1 MVNHNKTFIGIDGFH
16 RDKNE
21 DARISL
27 DIATLFQSE
36 TGKSV
41 LKYLRSITI
50 DSVNGAAISN
60 DELRHVE
67 GQRYIVGLIS
77 TRIKHAE
84 KVKNNG

>member
-1 MVNHNKTFIGIDGFH
+1 MDKRNTFLGIDGFH

-27 DIATLFQSE
+27 DVNSLFQTD

-50 DSVNGAAISN
+50 ESVNGAGVTN
-60 DELRHVE
+60 DELRHLE
-67 GQRYIVGLIS
+67 GQRYIVGLIES
-77 TRIKHAE
+77 RMKHAQR
-84 KVKNNG
+84 VRNQ